1 MIITDIKEFKIQYDA
16 SSQLLR
22 IEWAGGPDMRRLRP
36 ALEQLRQLANEYVV
50 THGLLNISSLPDI
63 SAYDQIWLGAQ
74 WLPKIGKLALQQ
86 VVIVLASSQV
96 YNQQAIETIL
106 MLNRV
111 HIKFDMQFFTQPIP
125 AMHWLTTESGRLPAL
140 LAEWEAA
147 YGPTPPPP
155 AGVAEPQAGYYRS

>member
-1 MIITDIKEFKIQYDA
+1 MIITDIKELKVQYDA
-16 SSQLLR
+16 SLQLMR
-22 IEWAGGPDMRRLRP
+22 VEWAAGPDMRRLRP
-36 ALEQLRQLANEYVV
+36 ALEQLRQLANEYVI

-63 SAYDQIWLGAQ
+63 SAYDQIWLSAQ
-74 WLPKIGKLALQQ
+74 WLPKTGKLALKQ

-111 HIKFDMQFFTQPIP
+111 HIKFDMQFFSHATS

-147 YGPTPPPP
+147 YGPMPMPPT
-155 AGVAEPQAGYYRS
+155 GVAEPRAGYSRS